1 MARFLHRALPIALAL
16 NVAPIV
22 LVVCIH
28 MTG

>member
-1 MARFLHRALPIALAL
+1 MTRLLNSVLPAALVLT
-16 NVAPIV
+16 VAPVV